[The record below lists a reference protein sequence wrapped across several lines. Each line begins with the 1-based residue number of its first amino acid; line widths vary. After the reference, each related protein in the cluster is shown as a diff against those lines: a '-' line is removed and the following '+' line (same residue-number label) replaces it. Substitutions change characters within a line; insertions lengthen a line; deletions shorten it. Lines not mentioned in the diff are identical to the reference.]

1 MGDSRN
7 SQWDKHEDLPFL
19 PTCEPLPVFPCR
31 RNRKVIPCGNRHQR
45 YEAGVKFESHH
56 LAYCTNIHPA
66 ESWDETFHVLKTDV
80 LAVRDRVA
88 SGKKFAIGLRL
99 SAQAALE
106 LLEDDHLDQFESWLA
121 QENCYV
127 FTINGFP
134 YGAFHGTRV
143 KENVYKPDWTHMSR
157 LVYTEQLFTIISR
170 LCPAESGGSV
180 STLPGSFKEFGADEN
195 LIFANLYSCALT
207 VETLAKE
214 TGKDLHLGLEPE
226 PLGHFEN
233 TEETIAFFERFF
245 AWCDIE
251 ELDSNPIKKHIGI
264 NYDTCHFALEFDDCH
279 QSLKALTEAGLRIS
293 KIHLSN
299 ALSFDPQNP
308 EALEAIRPFD
318 EPTYLHQVILNSD
331 PLTRFK
337 DLPEFREATTATEGR
352 IHFHVPLYS
361 EPLSPLASTL
371 DHAEAALTYLKEH
384 PKTCPHLEI
393 ETYTWGVLPDQLQK
407 PLTDQISAEYDWVL
421 SR

>member
-1 MGDSRN
+1 M
-7 SQWDKHEDLPFL
+7 
-19 PTCEPLPVFPCR
+19 
-31 RNRKVIPCGNRHQR
+31 
-45 YEAGVKFESHH
+45 KFNSHH

-66 ESWDETFHVLKTDV
+66 ENWAETFAVLKADV

-88 SGKKFAIGLRL
+88 KKEAFAIGLRL
-99 SAQAALE
+99 SSQAAFE
-106 LLEDDHLDQFESWLA
+106 LLKENHLDFFEQWLKD
-121 QENCYV
+121 ENCYV

-143 KENVYKPDWTHMSR
+143 KENVYKPDWTQLTR
-157 LVYTEQLFTIISR
+157 LAYTEQLFTIIAR
-170 LCPAESGGSV
+170 LCPQKSGGSV
-180 STLPGSFKEFGADEN
+180 STLPGSFKEFEADEE

-207 VETLAKE
+207 IESLAKE

-233 TEETIAFFERFF
+233 TEETLAFFKRFF
-245 AWCDIE
+245 SWCKDQD
-251 ELDSNPIKKHIGI
+251 LDDKPVKKRIGI

-279 QSLKALTEAGLRIS
+279 QSLKTLTDAGLRIS

-308 EALEAIRPFD
+308 EALEAIRQFD
-318 EPTYLHQVILNSD
+318 EPTYLHQVILNTT

-337 DLPEFREATTATEGR
+337 DLPEFDGNTTATEGR

-361 EPLSPLASTL
+361 APLAPLASTL
-371 DHAEAALTYLKEH
+371 DHAEAALSYLKEH
-384 PKTCPHLEI
+384 PEACPHLEI
-393 ETYTWGVLPDQLQK
+393 ETYTWGVLPDHLQK
-407 PLTDQISAEYDWVL
+407 PLTDQISAEYEWVR

>member
-1 MGDSRN
+1 M
-7 SQWDKHEDLPFL
+7 
-19 PTCEPLPVFPCR
+19 
-31 RNRKVIPCGNRHQR
+31 
-45 YEAGVKFESHH
+45 KFNNHH

-66 ESWDETFHVLKTDV
+66 ENWAETFAVLKADV

-88 SGKKFAIGLRL
+88 KKEAFAIGLRL
-99 SAQAALE
+99 SSQAAFE
-106 LLEDDHLDQFESWLA
+106 LLKENHLDFFEQWLKD
-121 QENCYV
+121 ENCYV

-143 KENVYKPDWTHMSR
+143 KENVYKPDWTQLTR
-157 LVYTEQLFTIISR
+157 LAYTEQLFTIIAR
-170 LCPAESGGSV
+170 LCPQKSGGSV
-180 STLPGSFKEFGADEN
+180 STLPGSFKEFEADEE

-207 VETLAKE
+207 IESLAKE

-233 TEETIAFFERFF
+233 TEETLAFFKRFF
-245 AWCDIE
+245 SWCKDQD
-251 ELDSNPIKKHIGI
+251 LDDKPVKKRIGI

-279 QSLKALTEAGLRIS
+279 QSLKTLTDAGLRIS

-308 EALEAIRPFD
+308 EALEAIRQFD
-318 EPTYLHQVILNSD
+318 EPTYLHQVILNTT

-337 DLPEFREATTATEGR
+337 DLPEFDGNTTATEGR

-361 EPLSPLASTL
+361 APLAPLASTL
-371 DHAEAALTYLKEH
+371 DHAEAALSYLKEH
-384 PKTCPHLEI
+384 PEACPHLEI
-393 ETYTWGVLPDQLQK
+393 ETYTWGVLPDHLQK
-407 PLTDQISAEYDWVL
+407 PLTDQISAEYEWVR

>member
-1 MGDSRN
+1 M
-7 SQWDKHEDLPFL
+7 
-19 PTCEPLPVFPCR
+19 
-31 RNRKVIPCGNRHQR
+31 
-45 YEAGVKFESHH
+45 KFESHH

-66 ESWDETFHVLKTDV
+66 ESWAETFHVLKTDV

-88 SGKKFAIGLRL
+88 SGEKFAIGLRL

-106 LLEDDHLDQFESWLA
+106 LLENDHLDQFEAWL
-121 QENCYV
+121 EKESCYV

-134 YGAFHGTRV
+134 YGAFHDTRV
-143 KENVYKPDWTHMSR
+143 KENVYKPDWTQMSR
-157 LVYTEQLFTIISR
+157 LVYTEQLFTIIAR

-180 STLPGSFKEFGADEN
+180 STLPGSFKEFRADEN
-195 LIFANLYSCALT
+195 LIFANLYSCAIT
-207 VETLAKE
+207 IQKLAEE

-233 TEETIAFFERFF
+233 TEETLTFFERFF
-245 AWCDIE
+245 AWCIVQ
-251 ELDSNPIKKHIGI
+251 ELDSNPVKKHIGI

-279 QSLKALTEAGLRIS
+279 QSLKALTDAGLRIS

-308 EALEAIRPFD
+308 EALKAIRQFD
-318 EPTYLHQVILNSD
+318 EPTYLHQVILNTD

-337 DLPEFREATTATEGR
+337 DLPEFDGSTTATEGR

-361 EPLSPLASTL
+361 EPLAPLASTL
-371 DHAEAALTYLKEH
+371 DHAEAALAYLKEH
-384 PKTCPHLEI
+384 PETCPHLEI

-407 PLTDQISAEYDWVL
+407 PLTDQISAEYEWVR

>member
-1 MGDSRN
+1 
-7 SQWDKHEDLPFL
+7 
-19 PTCEPLPVFPCR
+19 
-31 RNRKVIPCGNRHQR
+31 
-45 YEAGVKFESHH
+45 VKFNSHH

-66 ESWDETFHVLKTDV
+66 ENWAETFAVLKADV

-88 SGKKFAIGLRL
+88 KKEAFAIGLRL
-99 SAQAALE
+99 SSQAAFE
-106 LLEDDHLDQFESWLA
+106 LLKENHLDFFEQWLKD
-121 QENCYV
+121 ENCYV

-143 KENVYKPDWTHMSR
+143 KENVYKPDWTQLTR
-157 LVYTEQLFTIISR
+157 LAYTEQLFTIIAR
-170 LCPAESGGSV
+170 LCPQKSGGSV
-180 STLPGSFKEFGADEN
+180 STLPGSFKEFEADEE

-207 VETLAKE
+207 IESLAKE

-233 TEETIAFFERFF
+233 TEETLAFFKRFF
-245 AWCDIE
+245 SWCKDQD
-251 ELDSNPIKKHIGI
+251 LDDKPVKKRIGI

-279 QSLKALTEAGLRIS
+279 QSLKTLTDAGLRIS

-308 EALEAIRPFD
+308 EALEAIRQFD
-318 EPTYLHQVILNSD
+318 EPTYLHQVILNTT

-337 DLPEFREATTATEGR
+337 DLPEFDGNTTATEGR

-361 EPLSPLASTL
+361 APLAPLASTL
-371 DHAEAALTYLKEH
+371 DHAEAALSYLKEH
-384 PKTCPHLEI
+384 PEACPHLEI
-393 ETYTWGVLPDQLQK
+393 ETYTWGVLPDHLQK
-407 PLTDQISAEYDWVL
+407 PLTDQISAEYEWVR